1 VTAETTCRFE
11 ELDRGVLA
19 VTLRPELNEV
29 PWTDIERIGSG
40 IVDRVA
46 GRERPRV
53 LVDLTELNHMG
64 SAMVALVVR
73 IWKAANEK
81 DGRMIVVNRHELV
94 GEVLQIS
101 GLAAKWTIVPTR
113 DEALASFG
121 SGAYAGEEGART
133 SLLLTA
139 LSAALLV
146 VAVLALADGALAGSV
161 ARSLGR
167 NALLWT
173 GLGCAVAA
181 LVLGVVAVM
190 RAVGNMKMAA
200 VSLATLS
207 AVAVVAGLVLALR
220 GPDRVARHAKA
231 AAEKVDQVLP
241 DEFFAH
247 APAKRSPSPL
257 AVSRRAST
265 SSIRI

>member
-1 VTAETTCRFE
+1 MTAETTCRFE

-40 IVDRVA
+40 IVDRVS

-121 SGAYAGEEGART
+121 GGGYAGADGSRT
-133 SLLLTA
+133 GLLLTV
-139 LSAALLV
+139 LSAVLLLV
-146 VAVLALADGALAGSV
+146 SILALADGALDGSV

-167 NALLWT
+167 HALLWT
-173 GLGCAVAA
+173 GLGCAVGA
-181 LVLGVVAVM
+181 LVLAVVGVM
-190 RAVGNMKMAA
+190 QAVGNMKMAA

-207 AVAVVAGLVLALR
+207 AVAAVAGLILVLR
-220 GPDRVARHAKA
+220 GPEPVARVPAKKTPVLKA
-231 AAEKVDQVLP
+231 PAEDTSAGTTPAEKA
-241 DEFFAH
+241 ET
-247 APAKRSPSPL
+247 AK
-257 AVSRRAST
+257 
-265 SSIRI
+265 